1 MMAAHQGYEEIVQEL
16 VNNGSDIDIADRFG
30 KKAYDWAKNQN
41 IFYILTSAGMERR
54 MKESSILQ
62 EKHNIKEE
70 SENKS
75 PKKTIKKP
83 KKGTSGKKKTK
94 PESLENY
101 LSSFFK

>member
-1 MMAAHQGYEEIVQEL
+1 
-16 VNNGSDIDIADRFG
+16 
-30 KKAYDWAKNQN
+30 
-41 IFYILTSAGMERR
+41 

-75 PKKTIKKP
+75 PKKTMKKP

-101 LSSFFK
+101 LSSFFKQSFD